1 MAGYDEYAAAVRQ
14 LSARIREGERGA
26 VAEAERR
33 RTLHAGVT
41 QLGQRLAAQE
51 QRLAQLAATAG
62 LPAVPDPAPG
72 PGSAPGVD
80 TAPGSAPGSAV
91 PPGSAVSPGSATGT
105 GAVAGTGVAGGSG
118 VDGDPAVVLAEAG
131 RLVDEVDRLGQQAE
145 ALAQRP
151 ALLPTWSPTARAVAV
166 YVGCAAVGALVMLLL
181 VVANG
186 IGVVDGITLGALT
199 CAGLPL
205 ISFVAGWLILGRWGR
220 PALATTDPPRY
231 APLGF
236 FICAVAVP
244 LAYCVTLLVFRL
256 VR

>member
-33 RTLHAGVT
+33 RALHAGVT

-51 QRLAQLAATAG
+51 QRLAQLAAAAG
-62 LPAVPDPAPG
+62 LPAVADPAPG
-72 PGSAPGVD
+72 TGSVPGVD
-80 TAPGSAPGSAV
+80 TAPGAAPGSAV

-105 GAVAGTGVAGGSG
+105 GAVAGTGV
-118 VDGDPAVVLAEAG
+118 DGDPAVVLAEAA

-151 ALLPTWSPTARAVAV
+151 VLLATWSPTARAVAV
-166 YVGCAAVGALVMLLL
+166 YVGCAAVGVLAMLVLL
-181 VVANG
+181 VANG
-186 IGVVDGITLGALT
+186 IGAVGDVTAATLN

-220 PALATTDPPRY
+220 PALADTDPPRY

-236 FICAVAVP
+236 VICALLVP
-244 LAYCVTLLVFRL
+244 LSYCVTLLLFRFS
-256 VR
+256 R

>member
-26 VAEAERR
+26 AAEAERR

-41 QLGQRLAAQE
+41 RLGQRLAAQE
-51 QRLAQLAATAG
+51 QRLGQLGAAAG
-62 LPAVPDPAPG
+62 LPPATDPAPG
-72 PGSAPGVD
+72 AVPAPESIAGAGAASGAGV
-80 TAPGSAPGSAV
+80 APGS
-91 PPGSAVSPGSATGT
+91 
-105 GAVAGTGVAGGSG
+105 GA
-118 VDGDPAVVLAEAG
+118 DGDPAVVLAEAA
-131 RLVDEVDRLGQQAE
+131 RLVDEADRLGQQAE

-166 YVGCAAVGALVMLLL
+166 YVGCAAVGALTMLVL

-186 IGVVDGITLGALT
+186 IGVVDGFTLATLT

-205 ISFVAGWLILGRWGR
+205 VSFVAGWLILGRWGR
-220 PALATTDPPRY
+220 PALADTDPPRY

-236 FICAVAVP
+236 LVCALLVP
-244 LAYCVTLLVFRL
+244 LAYCVTLLLFRL

>member
-26 VAEAERR
+26 AAETERR
-33 RTLHAGVT
+33 RTLHAGVA

-51 QRLAQLAATAG
+51 QRLTQLGAAAG
-62 LPAVPDPAPG
+62 LPPVTDPAPG
-72 PGSAPGVD
+72 PGAAGSGVEI
-80 TAPGSAPGSAV
+80 A
-91 PPGSAVSPGSATGT
+91 
-105 GAVAGTGVAGGSG
+105 SG
-118 VDGDPAVVLAEAG
+118 VDGDPAVVLAEVG
-131 RLVDEVDRLGQQAE
+131 RLVDEADRWGQQAE

-166 YVGCAAVGALVMLLL
+166 YVGCAAVGALTMLVL

-186 IGVVDGITLGALT
+186 IGVVDGVTLGALT

-205 ISFVAGWLILGRWGR
+205 LSFVAGWLVLGRWGR
-220 PALATTDPPRY
+220 PALADTDPPRY

-236 FICAVAVP
+236 VVCALLVP
-244 LAYCVTLLVFRL
+244 LAYCVTLLLFRL

>member
-33 RTLHAGVT
+33 RALHAGVS

-62 LPAVPDPAPG
+62 LPAVPDPDTFPG
-72 PGSAPGVD
+72 AD
-80 TAPGSAPGSAV
+80 TGP
-91 PPGSAVSPGSATGT
+91 
-105 GAVAGTGVAGGSG
+105 GGSG
-118 VDGDPAVVLAEAG
+118 MDGDPAVVLAEAG

-166 YVGCAAVGALVMLLL
+166 YAGCAAVGALVMLVL

-186 IGVVDGITLGALT
+186 VGVVDGVTLGALT

-205 ISFVAGWLILGRWGR
+205 ISFVAGWLVLGRWGR

-244 LAYCVTLLVFRL
+244 LAYCVTLVLFRL

>member
-51 QRLAQLAATAG
+51 QRLAQLAAAAG
-62 LPAVPDPAPG
+62 LPAVADPALGPPAVPELAPG
-72 PGSAPGVD
+72 PGALPGSV
-80 TAPGSAPGSAV
+80 TGPGPGAAPGSV
-91 PPGSAVSPGSATGT
+91 TGP
-105 GAVAGTGVAGGSG
+105 GGSG
-118 VDGDPAVVLAEAG
+118 VDGDPAVVLAETG

-151 ALLPTWSPTARAVAV
+151 TLLPTWSPTARAVAV
-166 YVGCAAVGALVMLLL
+166 YAGCAAVGALIMLVL

-186 IGVVDGITLGALT
+186 IGVVDGVTLGALT

-205 ISFVAGWLILGRWGR
+205 ISFVAGWLVLGRWGR

-236 FICAVAVP
+236 FICALLVP
-244 LAYCVTLLVFRL
+244 IAYCVTLVVFRL

>member
-1 MAGYDEYAAAVRQ
+1 MARYDEYAAAVRQ

-41 QLGQRLAAQE
+41 RLGQRLAAQE
-51 QRLAQLAATAG
+51 QRLAQLAAAAG
-62 LPAVPDPAPG
+62 LPAVADPASGPPAVAELAPG
-72 PGSAPGVD
+72 PGP
-80 TAPGSAPGSAV
+80 APGSDTGPGG
-91 PPGSAVSPGSATGT
+91 PGM
-105 GAVAGTGVAGGSG
+105 
-118 VDGDPAVVLAEAG
+118 DGDPAVVLAETG

-166 YVGCAAVGALVMLLL
+166 YAGCAAVGALVMLVL

-186 IGVVDGITLGALT
+186 IGVVDGVTLGALT

-205 ISFVAGWLILGRWGR
+205 ISFVAGWLVLGRWGR

-236 FICAVAVP
+236 FICALAVP
-244 LAYCVTLLVFRL
+244 LAYCVTLVVFRL

>member
-1 MAGYDEYAAAVRQ
+1 MAGYDEYAAVVRQ

-51 QRLAQLAATAG
+51 QRLAQLAAAAG
-62 LPAVPDPAPG
+62 LPAVADPALGPPAVPELAPG
-72 PGSAPGVD
+72 PGP
-80 TAPGSAPGSAV
+80 APGSVTGPGPGALPGSV
-91 PPGSAVSPGSATGT
+91 TGP
-105 GAVAGTGVAGGSG
+105 GGSG
-118 VDGDPAVVLAEAG
+118 VDGDPAVVLAETG

-151 ALLPTWSPTARAVAV
+151 TLLPTWSPTARAVAV
-166 YVGCAAVGALVMLLL
+166 YAGCAAVGALVMLVL

-186 IGVVDGITLGALT
+186 IGVVDGVTLGALT

-205 ISFVAGWLILGRWGR
+205 ISFVAGWLVLGRWGR

-236 FICAVAVP
+236 FICALLVP
-244 LAYCVTLLVFRL
+244 IAYCVTLVVFRL

>member
-72 PGSAPGVD
+72 PGPVPGAGTGPGVGSG
-80 TAPGSAPGSAV
+80 TAPGPAPGSV
-91 PPGSAVSPGSATGT
+91 TGP
-105 GAVAGTGVAGGSG
+105 GGSG
-118 VDGDPAVVLAEAG
+118 VDGDPALVLAEAG
-131 RLVDEVDRLGQQAE
+131 RLVDEADRLGQQAE

-166 YVGCAAVGALVMLLL
+166 YVGCAAVGALFMLVL

-186 IGVVDGITLGALT
+186 VGVVDGVTLGALT

-205 ISFVAGWLILGRWGR
+205 ISFVAGWLVLGRWGR

>member
-51 QRLAQLAATAG
+51 QRLTQLAGAVG
-62 LPAVPDPAPG
+62 LPALADPALGPPAVPELAPG
-72 PGSAPGVD
+72 PGP
-80 TAPGSAPGSAV
+80 APGSVTAPAE
-91 PPGSAVSPGSATGT
+91 
-105 GAVAGTGVAGGSG
+105 SG
-118 VDGDPAVVLAEAG
+118 VDDDLPAVLAETG
-131 RLVDEVDRLGQQAE
+131 RLVAEAEGLGQQAE
-145 ALAQRP
+145 ELALQP

-205 ISFVAGWLILGRWGR
+205 ISFVAGWLVLGRWGR

-244 LAYCVTLLVFRL
+244 LAYCVTLLVFRV

>member
-51 QRLAQLAATAG
+51 QRLAQLAAAAG
-62 LPAVPDPAPG
+62 LPAVADPALGPPAVPEPAPG
-72 PGSAPGVD
+72 PGP
-80 TAPGSAPGSAV
+80 APGSVTAP
-91 PPGSAVSPGSATGT
+91 
-105 GAVAGTGVAGGSG
+105 GGSG
-118 VDGDPAVVLAEAG
+118 VDGDPAVVLAEIG
-131 RLVDEVDRLGQQAE
+131 RLADEVDRLGQQAE

-166 YVGCAAVGALVMLLL
+166 YAGCAAVGALIMLVL

-186 IGVVDGITLGALT
+186 IGVVNGVTLGALT

-205 ISFVAGWLILGRWGR
+205 ISFVAGWLVLGRWGR

-236 FICAVAVP
+236 FICALLVP
-244 LAYCVTLLVFRL
+244 LAYCVTLVVFRL

>member
-51 QRLAQLAATAG
+51 QRLAQLAAAAG
-62 LPAVPDPAPG
+62 LPAVADPALGPPAVPEPAPG
-72 PGSAPGVD
+72 PGP
-80 TAPGSAPGSAV
+80 APGSV
-91 PPGSAVSPGSATGT
+91 TGP
-105 GAVAGTGVAGGSG
+105 GGSG
-118 VDGDPAVVLAEAG
+118 VDGDPAVVLAETG
-131 RLVDEVDRLGQQAE
+131 RLADEVDRLGQQAE

-166 YVGCAAVGALVMLLL
+166 YAGCAAVGALIMLVL

-186 IGVVDGITLGALT
+186 IGVVNGVTLGALT

-205 ISFVAGWLILGRWGR
+205 ISFVAGWLVLGRWGR

-236 FICAVAVP
+236 FICALLVP
-244 LAYCVTLLVFRL
+244 LAYCVTLVVFRL

>member
-1 MAGYDEYAAAVRQ
+1 MAGYDDYAAAVRQ

-26 VAEAERR
+26 AAEAERR
-33 RTLHAGVT
+33 RSLHAGVT

-51 QRLAQLAATAG
+51 QRLTQLAAAAG
-62 LPAVPDPAPG
+62 LPAVADPTPG
-72 PGSAPGVD
+72 PGPVPGAGAGPAVGSGSAPGPAPGAG
-80 TAPGSAPGSAV
+80 TAP
-91 PPGSAVSPGSATGT
+91 
-105 GAVAGTGVAGGSG
+105 GGSG
-118 VDGDPAVVLAEAG
+118 VDGDPAVVLAETG
-131 RLVDEVDRLGQQAE
+131 RLVDEADRLGQQAE
-145 ALAQRP
+145 ALARRP

-166 YVGCAAVGALVMLLL
+166 YAGCAAVGALVMLVL

-186 IGVVDGITLGALT
+186 IGVVDGFTLGALT

-220 PALATTDPPRY
+220 PALASTDPPRY

-236 FICAVAVP
+236 VVCVLLVP
-244 LAYCVTLLVFRL
+244 LAYCVTLLLFRV

>member
-41 QLGQRLAAQE
+41 RLGQRLAAQE
-51 QRLAQLAATAG
+51 ERLAQLAAAAG
-62 LPAVPDPAPG
+62 LPAVADPAPG
-72 PGSAPGVD
+72 PGSVPG
-80 TAPGSAPGSAV
+80 
-91 PPGSAVSPGSATGT
+91 
-105 GAVAGTGVAGGSG
+105 AGTGPDGSG
-118 VDGDPAVVLAEAG
+118 VDGDPAVVLAETG

-166 YVGCAAVGALVMLLL
+166 YAGCAAAGALVMLVL

-186 IGVVDGITLGALT
+186 IGVVNGVTLGALT

-205 ISFVAGWLILGRWGR
+205 ISFVAGWLVLGRWGR

-236 FICAVAVP
+236 FICALAVP